1 MLGVAC
7 SLYFYPFYSLYFYPF
22 YGPKFYAQKRCR
34 PKESSCTRT
43 GDAQWVLR
51 SLVVLAQGTHSG
63 HCRGR
68 GPFLVLLFF
77 ALECRVLDVLFPLF
91 RPGARLALVHFS
103 NSVEPLS
110 LFLLLSIGFDSSS
123 YH

>member
-1 MLGVAC
+1 MVSTLRSIGDVDNCSYELLGVAC
-7 SLYFYPFYSLYFYPF
+7 SLYFYPFY
-22 YGPKFYAQKRCR
+22 GPKIYAQKRCR
-34 PKESSCTRT
+34 PK
-43 GDAQWVLR
+43 GALR
-51 SLVVLAQGTHSG
+51 SLVALAQGTHSG

-91 RPGARLALVHFS
+91 RPCACLALVHFS

-110 LFLLLSIGFDSSS
+110 LFLLLSFGFDSSS